1 MPRQTT
7 ALLGQRLND
16 AAALG
21 DLQAVLA
28 ALLDGAHPAFRDQHQ
43 RSAIIATIYGTTSN
57 SPPIT
62 PTSFEEATQSRPEH
76 ASILRVL
83 LRHILSRAGDASEPS
98 NRVMF
103 DELVDRPQDGP
114 WLRGITPLALA
125 AYLGKAELVRVML
138 EEGADVDARDAN
150 GATALMYA
158 ARDGRADVA
167 EVLLDFHARPQLEDI
182 NAWNA
187 ERYGRAHPAVVQL
200 LAHHQKAANELVTAA
215 SVFRASLL
223 KDLIARKQP
232 AADLARLVEHK
243 VKADSEA
250 RQAQTHDADGPPTF
264 MSPPTQFTLL
274 SAIKHQDLQS
284 VYQVLKALPISSV
297 STPDAATGVIPLH
310 YALRLRPYKHPES
323 EAIVRVLVALGANVN
338 ARNVKSGKTPLAYAV
353 RDPYFFPDGSPQNKE
368 EMERAVYSIV
378 TFLLESG
385 ADVNA
390 VDLDGNYAL
399 HYAVRAKDAELV
411 RLLLSGGRAHA
422 AVANKKGKRP
432 ADVCEDADIRE
443 IIQQYLRKPSLHRE
457 SWSALRLPY
466 GPGTLEQALAEAQ
479 DHKLSGLKNGATLV
493 PAAVIQNGRTAA
505 AAEAADTSKGF
516 TKHISQPA
524 PADSEIQLRLS
535 EAKADAAE
543 WKARFEQS
551 RMQEKEALSLVKRLA
566 ECVGTDSGRSTLAT
580 VGLSQAQ
587 PRKTDGLESSL
598 ANADSSLAEL
608 DATGIESMDVA
619 ARKRSLTSLRQK
631 KTSLL
636 KEAGSTQRVIDEL
649 QLRLEAAERR
659 IAATLNDPSTDIA
672 SNRENSLSHKASAET
687 VILQR
692 APDVNSAN
700 LCAEEELETAL
711 LSRLLV
717 AAKDRLQQLKVA
729 QAGLEAD
736 NTALRQKL
744 LKAERDAQ
752 TALTDVRAKAEAAS
766 SRLKQNEA
774 QFRTLAAKMLG
785 LYPPSEFTAVQ
796 EVSMEELELHVD
808 GLLPRLQH
816 LVKDLGCRDP
826 AVENQKFSVSA
837 VNALR
842 ATARVC
848 PSSPSTISG
857 DDQNAERQARDAVL
871 EAVDSCLLY
880 VSSLLHWSTE
890 RKRLSK
896 SDLADTDDIQKK
908 LEGDETAVSRV
919 MKDEHPDT
927 APAAEAVSSLPEL
940 ERETAVSSS
949 ARVES
954 DDLGNVPSTLQP
966 ALPVEPDVEAPRS
979 ESAAEQTTAA
989 DTSSSN
995 RPASPTRE
1003 SLSAGPL
1010 AIVPSAEDINPDAA
1024 ATSSD
1029 ETSVTNADNNEATS
1043 PTNPSISC
1051 TPDEGLE
1058 STDSPTTPIPADPTS
1073 ADLLAV
1079 PASSS
1084 EPSSGA
1090 RTPNTLERLHTTPE
1104 LEELMNSIQRA
1115 KSAMSMADDTRA
1127 ATPDGQVKRR
1137 EYTDLVKTL
1146 INTMRSEDEGKPSR
1160 SPNGQRALRRPISPM
1175 PIIPGAGTGAGTGA
1189 GMGAGAAST
1198 VAAASPAASK
1208 PPALTPR
1215 PGAFEPNLRS
1225 SFEDEDDNRRGT
1237 ATHAFDPSSLPSVS
1251 PASIPDMVAQKEGF
1265 PRPITEARPLPPR
1278 KLPPVASRGGIGPLP
1293 TLVEEKDK
1301 EEEEG
1306 GRTGRFVPPSSG
1318 SKRPGEKTKG
1328 GFFRRLMRSGKPA

>member
-16 AAALG
+16 AAAVG

-57 SPPIT
+57 APPIT

-182 NAWNA
+182 NAWKA
-187 ERYGRAHPAVVQL
+187 ERYGRDHPAVVQL
-200 LAHHQKAANELVTAA
+200 LARHQKAANELVTAA
-215 SVFRASLL
+215 GVFPASLL
-223 KDLIARKQP
+223 KDLISRKQP

-243 VKADSEA
+243 VKADREV
-250 RQAQTHDADGPPTF
+250 RQVQAHDSDGPPTF
-264 MSPPTQFTLL
+264 MSPPTQFSLL

-284 VYQVLKALPISSV
+284 VYHVLKALPISSV
-297 STPDAATGVIPLH
+297 STPDSATGVTPLH

-368 EMERAVYSIV
+368 EMERTVYAIV
-378 TFLLESG
+378 TFLLECG

-390 VDLDGNYAL
+390 IDLDGNYAL

-422 AVANKKGKRP
+422 AVPNKKGKRP
-432 ADVCEDADIRE
+432 TDVCEDADIKE

-466 GPGTLEQALAEAQ
+466 GPGSLEQALTNAQ
-479 DHKLSGLKNGATLV
+479 DRKLNGLKKDGTQV
-493 PAAVIQNGRTAA
+493 PEVLIPNGRTAA
-505 AAEAADTSKGF
+505 AAEAADTSRGF
-516 TKHISQPA
+516 TKHVSQPV

-566 ECVGTDSGRSTLAT
+566 ECVGTDTGRSTLAT
-580 VGLSQAQ
+580 VGLAQAQ
-587 PRKTDGLESSL
+587 PRRTDGLESSL
-598 ANADSSLAEL
+598 ASAYSSLADL
-608 DATGIESMDVA
+608 DAAGIESMDVA
-619 ARKRSLTSLRQK
+619 ARKRSLVCLRQK
-631 KTSLL
+631 KTALQ
-636 KEAGSTQRVIDEL
+636 KEAGSAREIIDEVHT
-649 QLRLEAAERR
+649 RLEAAERR
-659 IAATLNDPSTDIA
+659 IAATLNDQSIDVA
-672 SNRENSLSHKASAET
+672 SSRENSLSHKASAET
-687 VILQR
+687 VVQQR
-692 APDVNSAN
+692 SPAVNSAAN

-752 TALTDVRAKAEAAS
+752 TALTDARAKAQAAS
-766 SRLKQNEA
+766 SRLKQNES

-785 LYPPSEFTAVQ
+785 LYPPSDFTAVE
-796 EVSMEELELHVD
+796 EVSMEDLELHVD

-826 AVENQKFSVSA
+826 AVENKKLSVSA

-842 ATARVC
+842 ATACVC
-848 PSSPSTISG
+848 PSSPSVISP
-857 DDQNAERQARDAVL
+857 DNDQNAERQARDAVL
-871 EAVDSCLLY
+871 EGADSCLLY
-880 VSSLLHWSTE
+880 VSSLLHWSAE
-890 RKRLSK
+890 RKRMSTRARVDMADSK
-896 SDLADTDDIQKK
+896 TELAVNEKVS
-908 LEGDETAVSRV
+908 EGENDEPS
-919 MKDEHPDT
+919 DT
-927 APAAEAVSSLPEL
+927 APAAVVASSPPESEKRAPCEAKLSARPAECEPPVN
-940 ERETAVSSS
+940 SSS
-949 ARVES
+949 TSPRASAES
-954 DDLGNVPSTLQP
+954 KGDK
-966 ALPVEPDVEAPRS
+966 PRS
-979 ESAAEQTTAA
+979 ESIAEQTATP
-989 DTSSSN
+989 DIRTDS

-1010 AIVPSAEDINPDAA
+1010 AIVPSSESVPE
-1024 ATSSD
+1024 ATADVSLD
-1029 ETSVTNADNNEATS
+1029 VAPPTNADNNAAPST
-1043 PTNPSISC
+1043 TIPSISR
-1051 TPDEGLE
+1051 TPEEGVE
-1058 STDSPTTPIPADPTS
+1058 STEPTTIPADPTS

-1079 PASSS
+1079 PTSSS

-1115 KSAMSMADDTRA
+1115 KSAMSMADDTRS

-1160 SPNGQRALRRPISPM
+1160 SPSGQRALRRPISPM
-1175 PIIPGAGTGAGTGA
+1175 PIIPSANATTTT
-1189 GMGAGAAST
+1189 S
-1198 VAAASPAASK
+1198 AASPAATTGK
-1208 PPALTPR
+1208 PPVVAAPR

-1225 SFEDEDDNRRGT
+1225 SFEDDDDNRRGT

-1251 PASIPDMVAQKEGF
+1251 PTSIPDMVAQKEGF

-1293 TLVEEKDK
+1293 TLVEDRDK
-1301 EEEEG
+1301 EEEEED
-1306 GRTGRFVPPSSG
+1306 GRTRRFVPPPSG
-1318 SKRPGEKTKG
+1318 SKRPGEKAKG

>member
-16 AAALG
+16 AAAVG

-57 SPPIT
+57 APPIT

-182 NAWNA
+182 NAWKA
-187 ERYGRAHPAVVQL
+187 ERYGRDHPAVVQL
-200 LAHHQKAANELVTAA
+200 LARHQKAANELVTAA
-215 SVFRASLL
+215 GVFPASLL
-223 KDLIARKQP
+223 KDLISRKQP

-243 VKADSEA
+243 VKADRE
-250 RQAQTHDADGPPTF
+250 
-264 MSPPTQFTLL
+264 
-274 SAIKHQDLQS
+274 HQDLQS
-284 VYQVLKALPISSV
+284 VYHVLKALPISSV
-297 STPDAATGVIPLH
+297 STPDSATGVTPLH

-368 EMERAVYSIV
+368 EMERTVYAIV
-378 TFLLESG
+378 TFLLECG

-390 VDLDGNYAL
+390 IDLDGNYAL

-422 AVANKKGKRP
+422 AVPNKKGKRP
-432 ADVCEDADIRE
+432 TDVCEDADIKE

-466 GPGTLEQALAEAQ
+466 GPGSLEQALTNAQ
-479 DHKLSGLKNGATLV
+479 DRKLNGLKKDGTQV
-493 PAAVIQNGRTAA
+493 PEVLIPNGRTAA
-505 AAEAADTSKGF
+505 AAEAADTSRGF
-516 TKHISQPA
+516 TKHVSQPV

-566 ECVGTDSGRSTLAT
+566 ECVGTDTGRSTLAT
-580 VGLSQAQ
+580 VGLAQAQ
-587 PRKTDGLESSL
+587 PRRTDGLESSL
-598 ANADSSLAEL
+598 ASAYSSLADL
-608 DATGIESMDVA
+608 DAAGIESMDVA
-619 ARKRSLTSLRQK
+619 ARKRSLVCLRQK
-631 KTSLL
+631 KTALQ
-636 KEAGSTQRVIDEL
+636 KEAGSAREIIDEVHT
-649 QLRLEAAERR
+649 RLEAAERR
-659 IAATLNDPSTDIA
+659 IAATLNDQSIDVA
-672 SNRENSLSHKASAET
+672 SSRENSLSHKASAET
-687 VILQR
+687 VVQQR
-692 APDVNSAN
+692 SPAVNSAAN

-752 TALTDVRAKAEAAS
+752 TALTDARAKAQAAS
-766 SRLKQNEA
+766 SRLKQNES

-785 LYPPSEFTAVQ
+785 LYPPSDFTAVE
-796 EVSMEELELHVD
+796 EVSMEDLELHVD

-826 AVENQKFSVSA
+826 AVENKKLSVSA

-842 ATARVC
+842 ATACVC
-848 PSSPSTISG
+848 PSSPSVISP
-857 DDQNAERQARDAVL
+857 DNDQNAERQARDAVL
-871 EAVDSCLLY
+871 EGADSCLLY
-880 VSSLLHWSTE
+880 VSSLLHWSAE
-890 RKRLSK
+890 RKRMSTRARVDMADSK
-896 SDLADTDDIQKK
+896 TELAVNEKVS
-908 LEGDETAVSRV
+908 EGENDEPS
-919 MKDEHPDT
+919 DT
-927 APAAEAVSSLPEL
+927 APAAVVASSPPESEKRAPCEAKLSARPAECEPPVN
-940 ERETAVSSS
+940 SSS
-949 ARVES
+949 TSPRASAES
-954 DDLGNVPSTLQP
+954 KGDK
-966 ALPVEPDVEAPRS
+966 PRS
-979 ESAAEQTTAA
+979 ESIAEQTATP
-989 DTSSSN
+989 DIRTDS

-1010 AIVPSAEDINPDAA
+1010 AIVPSSESVPE
-1024 ATSSD
+1024 ATADVSLD
-1029 ETSVTNADNNEATS
+1029 VAPPTNADNNAAPST
-1043 PTNPSISC
+1043 TIPSISR
-1051 TPDEGLE
+1051 TPEEGVE
-1058 STDSPTTPIPADPTS
+1058 STEPTTIPADPTS

-1079 PASSS
+1079 PTSSS

-1115 KSAMSMADDTRA
+1115 KSAMSMADDTRS

-1160 SPNGQRALRRPISPM
+1160 SPSGQRALRRPISPM
-1175 PIIPGAGTGAGTGA
+1175 PIIPSANATTTT
-1189 GMGAGAAST
+1189 S
-1198 VAAASPAASK
+1198 AASPAATTGK
-1208 PPALTPR
+1208 PPVVAAPR

-1225 SFEDEDDNRRGT
+1225 SFEDDDDNRRGT

-1251 PASIPDMVAQKEGF
+1251 PTSIPDMVAQKEGF

-1293 TLVEEKDK
+1293 TLVEDRDK
-1301 EEEEG
+1301 EEEEED
-1306 GRTGRFVPPSSG
+1306 GRTRRFVPPPSG
-1318 SKRPGEKTKG
+1318 SKRPGEKAKG